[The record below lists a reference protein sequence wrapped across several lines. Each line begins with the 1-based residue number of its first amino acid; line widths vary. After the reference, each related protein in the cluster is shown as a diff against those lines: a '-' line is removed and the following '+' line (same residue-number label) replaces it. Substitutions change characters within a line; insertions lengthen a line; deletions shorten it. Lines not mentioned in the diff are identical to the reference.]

1 MPLLSGVAHRG
12 RATIYPPMNREE
24 HKAWLAQLAA
34 EDRRRRALAEPE
46 IARKE
51 ALLKQAQ
58 AKLAATQAAIADT
71 RAALDQ
77 ARRDADDG
85 GDAAPPQEPL
95 EGEP

>member
-1 MPLLSGVAHRG
+1 MD
-12 RATIYPPMNREE
+12 REE
-24 HKAWLAQLAA
+24 HRAWLAQLAA

-58 AKLAATQAAIADT
+58 AKLAATHAAIADT

-77 ARRDADDG
+77 ARREADDA
-85 GDAAPPQEPL
+85 GDAAPPQDPPED
-95 EGEP
+95 ER